1 MIRRYG
7 SALLNSKTAYC
18 FGGNETQDLH
28 ITRRSKQYFIHDK
41 QNKKIIP
48 ISSEEAKKFAE
59 DNNFELIKKRG
70 LTLRVYITYKTYKKL
85 LDICK
90 GDESKIKT
98 LIKNIVNEK
107 LNSPL

>member
-1 MIRRYG
+1 MIKRYG

-48 ISSEEAKKFAE
+48 ISSKEAKNFAE
-59 DNNFELIKKRG
+59 ANNFELIKKSG
-70 LTLRVYITYKTYKKL
+70 LTVRIYINYKTYKKL

-90 GDESKIKT
+90 GDKSKIKT
-98 LIKNIVNEK
+98 LIKNIISEK
-107 LNSPL
+107 ID

>member
-48 ISSEEAKKFAE
+48 ISSEEAKNFAKI
-59 DNNFELIKKRG
+59 NNFELIKKSG
-70 LTLRVYITYKTYKKL
+70 LTVRIYITYKTYKKL

-90 GDESKIKT
+90 GDKSKIKA
-98 LIKNIVNEK
+98 LIKNIISEK
-107 LNSPL
+107 ID

>member
-1 MIRRYG
+1 MIKRYG

-41 QNKKIIP
+41 LNKKIVP
-48 ISSEEAKKFAE
+48 VSSEEAKNFAE
-59 DNNFELIKKRG
+59 LNNFELIKKNG
-70 LTLRVYITYKTYKKL
+70 LCLRVFITYKNYQKL
-85 LDICK
+85 LKLCK

-98 LIKNIVNEK
+98 FVKDIINEK
-107 LNSPL
+107 LK